1 MHCEEKG
8 KGPEVKGLPALAEVV
23 AVPAKE
29 HMLNLLLDCASTWLE
44 QRANTELYLVAFSY
58 CLVL

>member
-44 QRANTELYLVAFSY
+44 QRANTELYLVAFS
-58 CLVL
+58 